1 MYMNG
6 NFECYAEKTDWTPSD
21 EAEVLK
27 MQSEHRAELAKTITC
42 VGLLVD
48 LSMDQHVNV
57 REGVAQNPC
66 TPLGTLKRLSEQD
79 LCSSVQDAAKN
90 TLSALI

>member
-1 MYMNG
+1 MNG
-6 NFECYAEKTDWTPSD
+6 NLEFYVEKTDWTPSD
-21 EAEVLK
+21 EAAVLR
-27 MQSEHRAELAKTITC
+27 MQHEQRAELAKTISC

-48 LSMDQHVNV
+48 LSMDQHVDV

-66 TPLGTLKRLSEQD
+66 TPLGTLHRLAEQD
-79 LCSSVQDAAKN
+79 LCISVQDAAKT

>member
-1 MYMNG
+1 MNG
-6 NFECYAEKTDWTPSD
+6 NLECYTEKTDWTPSD

-27 MQSEHRAELAKTITC
+27 MQFEDRATLAKTITC
-42 VGLLVD
+42 AGLLVD

-66 TPLGTLKRLSEQD
+66 TPLGTLKRLAEQD
-79 LCSSVQDAAKN
+79 LCISVQDAAKN